1 MQNTKNQFEVTMSH
15 TEESLTALAHMQYDL
30 FCTRNYIARNLLSVV
45 VVVIGAM
52 HFTQFWGIA
61 LVAYGAYLMTS
72 TYSSSNH
79 TAKKLTETIKASG
92 KGFPSSRYTF
102 TDKGIDI
109 TFHPG
114 KEDEEK
120 LAPVGYGDL
129 IKLGEDMNCFYLFPN
144 STGGYCVPKAEL
156 GEKAKS
162 FSQFIEQK
170 TGKKFYWRRPTPL
183 QRLRDWLRARNS
195 EPEHL

>member
-1 MQNTKNQFEVTMSH
+1 MLRTYSF
-15 TEESLTALAHMQYDL
+15 
-30 FCTRNYIARNLLSVV
+30 LSVKPPK
-45 VVVIGAM
+45 
-52 HFTQFWGIA
+52 TD
-61 LVAYGAYLMTS
+61 
-72 TYSSSNH
+72 
-79 TAKKLTETIKASG
+79 KKTEKFYRKTLKLSV
-92 KGFPSSRYTF
+92 SRIEYPTKHDKTLQEPTMKTDNVNTF
-102 TDKGIDI
+102 TDKGIEI
-109 TFHPG
+109 TFHPE

-129 IKLGEDMNCFYLFPN
+129 IKLGEDMNYFYLFPN

-156 GEKAKS
+156 GENAKC

-170 TGKKFYWRRPTPL
+170 TEKKFYWRRATPL